1 MNIASD
7 SSLSSLTFSKGL
19 LTPLFSSGNKVYTLS
34 GLSNTDTSITV
45 TAQSTSNAAVIRIG
59 SSNTLVSS
67 GVGFSYTV
75 AVGSNTLNLI
85 VTAQDAVTVS
95 TYTITITRPAC
106 NYYLFICLFVYL
118 IICLFACLFHVRR
131 INIH

>member
-1 MNIASD
+1 MKKWKKWKNEIASD
-7 SSLSSLTFSKGL
+7 SSLSSLTFSNGL
-19 LTPLFSSGNKVYTLS
+19 LTPVFSSGNKVYSL
-34 GLSNTDTSITV
+34 GLGNTDTSITV

-75 AVGSNTLNLI
+75 AVGSNVLNLI

-95 TYTITITRPAC
+95 TYSITITRPAC
-106 NYYLFICLFVYL
+106 NCYLFICLFNMF
-118 IICLFACLFHVRR
+118 I
-131 INIH
+131 